1 MAKNNF
7 YLGTDIVEVSKITR
21 AIDHGGNNFL
31 YRVFS
36 SSERVQFVAEA
47 LDYERAS
54 GFWAAKESLVKA
66 LGLGFRE
73 GITFQDMEIQH
84 DRLGCPFFSLSGRIA
99 QIIKERGIE
108 HISLSISHCR
118 THAVAVTIISR

>member
-1 MAKNNF
+1 MEKKRF
-7 YLGTDIVEVSKITR
+7 HLGTDIVEVCRITR
-21 AIDHGGNNFL
+21 AINNGGSDFL

-36 SSERVQFVAEA
+36 LAEREQFIVEEV
-47 LDYERAS
+47 DYERAS

-73 GITFQDMEIQH
+73 GITFQDMEIVH
-84 DRLGCPFFSLSGRIA
+84 DSLGCPRFSLSGRIA
-99 QIIKERGIE
+99 QIINERDIE

-118 THAVAVTIISR
+118 THAVAVTIIS